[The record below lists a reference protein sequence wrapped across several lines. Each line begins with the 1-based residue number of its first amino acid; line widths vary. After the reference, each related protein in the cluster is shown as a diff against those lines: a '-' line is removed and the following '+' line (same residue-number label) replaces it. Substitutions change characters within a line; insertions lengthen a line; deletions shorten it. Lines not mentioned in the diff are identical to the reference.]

1 MFKNTV
7 TRHVTC
13 ECFKLQTAAVKRLD
27 FFNEKNM
34 KGHREK
40 TMINIVDL

>member
-27 FFNEKNM
+27 FFNEKKYEGSPRKNYD
-34 KGHREK
+34 KHR
-40 TMINIVDL
+40 